1 MVNTIREKKRLLIF
15 AQYYAPDI
23 VSTSQ
28 LLKDLA
34 EGLLDDFAVT
44 VICVVPSS
52 SGTIDGAYKT
62 QRHYHEELNGVKNHS
77 RSCAGVRQE

>member
-1 MVNTIREKKRLLIF
+1 MAQTDSEGVAMANTIREKKRLLIF

-44 VICVVPSS
+44 VICVV
-52 SGTIDGAYKT
+52 
-62 QRHYHEELNGVKNHS
+62 RCV
-77 RSCAGVRQE
+77 